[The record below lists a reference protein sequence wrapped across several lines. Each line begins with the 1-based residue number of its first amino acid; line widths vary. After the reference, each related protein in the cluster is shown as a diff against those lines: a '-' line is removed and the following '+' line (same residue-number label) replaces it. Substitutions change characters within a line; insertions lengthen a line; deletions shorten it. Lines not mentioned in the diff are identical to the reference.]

1 MVNIKYKQCV
11 DYGLAK
17 KNTNVSLSLIL
28 SDLRKLQ
35 RLLST
40 NIEQM
45 SKVQLTTLKKEI
57 LNLQY
62 NLSENIS
69 KKSLSSNIVS
79 EFENLDYDIKDKI
92 LEIDKKFLN

>member
-1 MVNIKYKQCV
+1 MVNIKYKQGV

>member
-1 MVNIKYKQCV
+1 MVNIKFKQGV

-17 KNTNVSLSLIL
+17 KNTPVSLSLIL

-45 SKVQLTTLKKEI
+45 SRVQLTTLKKEI
-57 LNLQY
+57 LSLQY

-79 EFENLDYDIKDKI
+79 EFENLEYEIKDKI
-92 LEIDKKFLN
+92 LEIDKKDFN